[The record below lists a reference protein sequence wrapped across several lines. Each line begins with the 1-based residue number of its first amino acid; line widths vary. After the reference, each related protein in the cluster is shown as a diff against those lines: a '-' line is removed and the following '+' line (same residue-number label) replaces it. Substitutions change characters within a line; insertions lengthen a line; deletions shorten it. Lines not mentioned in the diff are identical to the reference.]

1 MPVPPAESATFG
13 ELNEAFRALEEDD
26 AVRATVPVKPP
37 RLARLIV
44 EVPVEPKV
52 KLTVAGLAVML

>member
-1 MPVPPAESATFG
+1 M
-13 ELNEAFRALEEDD
+13 DD

-37 RLARLIV
+37 RLASLIV

-52 KLTVAGLAVML
+52 KLTVAGLALML